1 MCKRQLSFGFTLVEV
16 MIVVAIVAIL
26 STIAIPSYASHV
38 QKTRL
43 MQAKAYLNEVRQE
56 AAKLKLTT
64 VDGKHPTDISKYS
77 ANKHAEYSH
86 YFFLEFQDEGKTL
99 RTRPKD
105 KAAGGGNS
113 YDGFVTVDMVTGKFT
128 YTCKKY
134 KSACKTLEQ
143 TDTKNKKAS

>member
-86 YFFLEFQDEGKTL
+86 YFFLEFQNEGKTL
-99 RTRPKD
+99 MTRPRR
-105 KAAGGGNS
+105 NN
-113 YDGFVTVDMVTGKFT
+113 YFFVTVDMVTGKFT
-128 YTCKKY
+128 YTCTKY

-143 TDTKNKKAS
+143 TDTKNKKA

>member
-86 YFFLEFQDEGKTL
+86 YFFLEFQNEGKTL
-99 RTRPKD
+99 IARPKGKPD
-105 KAAGGGNS
+105 GGNN

-128 YTCKKY
+128 YTCIKY